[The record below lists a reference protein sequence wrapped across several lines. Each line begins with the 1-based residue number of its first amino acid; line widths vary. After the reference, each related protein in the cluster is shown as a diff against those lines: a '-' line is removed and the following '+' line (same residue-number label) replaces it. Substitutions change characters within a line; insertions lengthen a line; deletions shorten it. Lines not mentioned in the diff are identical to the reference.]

1 MKCNVIKDLIPL
13 YIDDCCSKESAALV
27 KEHLESCAECKEL
40 YEDMKAPA
48 EVVPASAPPKK
59 LKSINGWKASVLQ
72 SVLLFA
78 SFALITIGVAFEAA
92 TSYYDA
98 ENGSWTFSLVIPA
111 TGFILSL
118 ANWYFVRFYKS
129 KKAFSNCSCLAALG
143 ITIVADVWAV
153 FHYEINLAEI
163 ATEFTNIN
171 TTDFFEALAVLCL
184 LALPNVLLTAFFC
197 ALSKFTSYRYATM
210 LGKE

>member
-13 YIDDCCSKESAALV
+13 YIDDCCSEESASLV

-40 YEDMKAPA
+40 YEDMKAPT
-48 EVVPASAPPKK
+48 EVVPASAVPKK
-59 LKSINGWKASVLQ
+59 LKSINGWKASILQ
-72 SVLLFA
+72 SVLLFV
-78 SFALITIGVAFEAA
+78 SFALITIGVAFEAY
-92 TSYYDA
+92 TPTGN
-98 ENGSWTFSLVIPA
+98 ENGDWAFTLVIPA
-111 TGFILSL
+111 TGFMLSL

-129 KKAFSNCSCLAALG
+129 KKAFSNCSWLATLS
-143 ITIVADVWAV
+143 ITVIADIWAI

-163 ATEFTNIN
+163 AAEFTNIN

-197 ALSKFTSYRYATM
+197 ALSKFTSYKFATM
-210 LGKE
+210 VGKE

>member
-13 YIDDCCSKESAALV
+13 YIDNCCSEESAALV

-48 EVVPASAPPKK
+48 GVVPASAPPKK
-59 LKSINGWKASVLQ
+59 LKSIDGWKASVLQ
-72 SVLLFA
+72 SVLLFV
-78 SFALITIGVAFEAA
+78 SFALITIGVALEAA

-98 ENGSWTFSLVIPA
+98 ENGSWAFSLVIPA

-129 KKAFSNCSCLAALG
+129 KKAFSNFSWLATLG
-143 ITIVADVWAV
+143 ITLVSDIWAI
-153 FHYEINLAEI
+153 FHYEIDISEIFAEFSEVST
-163 ATEFTNIN
+163 A
-171 TTDFFEALAVLCL
+171 DFFEALFLIALM
-184 LALPNVLLTAFFC
+184 ALPNILITAFFC

-210 LGKE
+210 VGKE